1 MIKRQI
7 LFIWIII
14 LSPFL
19 SLFFLVQLASF
30 EFFGPLPSLQQLEDP
45 KSNLATEI
53 ISEDGKVLGKYF
65 FENRTKVKFDEIS
78 DNLINAPS
86 SSLTLVVILWAKN
99 SKIFSEIFVVNFSDF
114 A

>member
-1 MIKRQI
+1 MIKRSI
-7 LFIWIII
+7 LLIWIII

-53 ISEDGKVLGKYF
+53 ISEDGIVL
-65 FENRTKVKFDEIS
+65 ENIFLRIEQKLSLMKFQ
-78 DNLINAPS
+78 
-86 SSLTLVVILWAKN
+86 TT
-99 SKIFSEIFVVNFSDF
+99 
-114 A
+114 